1 MAFEDLSPDEQIKQL
16 RKEIDELKGNIQD
29 LNRETDNFNSKIGD
43 SKNVLR
49 DYKDSVKSM
58 VKSMKEFTYDTSR
71 QYKLAEKLA
80 ERYKETSINIGLST
94 RRTGELSKQFKGA
107 AAIIKEFGGDMSE
120 VQAIYQDFAES
131 SGRVRIMGKEEVAN
145 IYKLGAATNLMGTE
159 SAQLFETLELMGV
172 SNEATT
178 KRMQELVVESQTIG
192 LNSSKVMKALSNNMK
207 SMQTYSFSNGVKGMT
222 EMAKQAVKMRI
233 DVSDILGMSE
243 KFYEPEAAIEA
254 AANLQMLGGDIA
266 EAFGDPFETMYLA
279 RNKPEELAQ
288 KLQDM
293 TENMLQFNEETGEY
307 GLPAEARMQL
317 KAAGDQ
323 LGIDV
328 GKMTEMARQTAKL
341 KDAKNLLSSTGMFSE
356 EEMEGI
362 GNMARMQ
369 DGQMVVDFIDENGER
384 QTKALEDLTQGNAE
398 MILKAPQNEEDYMG
412 SMLYEAQTTN
422 QRLKNLNDSFELG
435 FVEDIDVYQQ
445 LESSSVKSIK
455 SLRDA
460 VTTSLTNIKDTFD
473 QTQLGEQME
482 KMFGMGAN
490 FDDYM
495 SRMIGSVEDFLSGSN
510 IDINNVPTL
519 EIDDVTGIFNVK
531 SPNVTF
537 DDGGGINSPNVT
549 VTEGQSDY
557 LSRES
562 GQLVPFTQ
570 EDDVL
575 GAKRGGPIDKLLDSA
590 INGGRGGGNLG
601 NGNITLNG
609 EIKVTGPAGAIA
621 SINASELRKM
631 VINQIN
637 QTERNGGTTSG
648 KQMIDNG
655 SLNA

>member
-1 MAFEDLSPDEQIKQL
+1 
-16 RKEIDELKGNIQD
+16 
-29 LNRETDNFNSKIGD
+29 
-43 SKNVLR
+43 
-49 DYKDSVKSM
+49 
-58 VKSMKEFTYDTSR
+58 
-71 QYKLAEKLA
+71 
-80 ERYKETSINIGLST
+80 
-94 RRTGELSKQFKGA
+94 
-107 AAIIKEFGGDMSE
+107 
-120 VQAIYQDFAES
+120 
-131 SGRVRIMGKEEVAN
+131 
-145 IYKLGAATNLMGTE
+145 
-159 SAQLFETLELMGV
+159 
-172 SNEATT
+172 
-178 KRMQELVVESQTIG
+178 
-192 LNSSKVMKALSNNMK
+192 
-207 SMQTYSFSNGVKGMT
+207 
-222 EMAKQAVKMRI
+222 
-233 DVSDILGMSE
+233 
-243 KFYEPEAAIEA
+243 
-254 AANLQMLGGDIA
+254 
-266 EAFGDPFETMYLA
+266 
-279 RNKPEELAQ
+279 
-288 KLQDM
+288 
-293 TENMLQFNEETGEY
+293 
-307 GLPAEARMQL
+307 
-317 KAAGDQ
+317 
-323 LGIDV
+323 
-328 GKMTEMARQTAKL
+328 
-341 KDAKNLLSSTGMFSE
+341 
-356 EEMEGI
+356 MEGI

-369 DGQMVVDFIDENGER
+369 DGQMVVDFVDENGER

-482 KMFGMGAN
+482 KMFGMGAK
-490 FDDYM
+490 FDEYM

-510 IDINNVPTL
+510 IDINNVPNL

-537 DDGGGINSPNVT
+537 DNGGGINSPNVT
-549 VTEGQSDY
+549 VTEGQTDY

-601 NGNITLNG
+601 NGNITING
-609 EIKVTGPAGAIA
+609 EIKVTGPTGAIA
-621 SINASELRKM
+621 SINASELKKM

-637 QTERNGGTTSG
+637 QTERNGGSTSG
-648 KQMIDNG
+648 KQMVDNG